1 MPAANM
7 TQAAAQAGENVQL
20 VCNTGGAASL
30 KTQLDLWINA
40 LKGTTAQPLNPDLP
54 NNRTV
59 MNWIPRGRQISAEID
74 VTLTNIQSQ
83 GVADLVTMFV
93 YQSCEAVAE
102 AALSGRITS
111 AQTTAIL
118 AVYNA
123 VWP

>member
-1 MPAANM
+1 MAAANM

-30 KTQLDLWINA
+30 KTQLDLWIAA
-40 LKGTTAQPLNPDLP
+40 LKGTTAQPLNPELGT
-54 NNRTV
+54 NRTV

-83 GVADLVTMFV
+83 GIADLVTMFV

-102 AALSGRITS
+102 AQISGRITL
-111 AQTTAIL
+111 AQAVAIL
-118 AVYNA
+118 AVYNGT
-123 VWP
+123 WP